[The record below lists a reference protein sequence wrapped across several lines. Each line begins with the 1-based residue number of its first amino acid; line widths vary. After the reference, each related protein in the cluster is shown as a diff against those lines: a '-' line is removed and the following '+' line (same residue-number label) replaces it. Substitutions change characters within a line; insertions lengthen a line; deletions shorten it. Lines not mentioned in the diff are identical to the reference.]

1 VTDPKDAQRLQLE
14 ADLTS
19 FRILELRL
27 APVVGDFDVAHLQK
41 IHRRIFQD
49 LPSVGFSD
57 VKPGEFRPP
66 VDAGVT
72 WMKHRVLESTSC
84 SDLQLKQVGPAFE
97 AILGQD

>member
-1 VTDPKDAQRLQLE
+1 MTDPKDAQRLQLE

-66 VDAGVT
+66 VVAFQSLAT
-72 WMKHRVLESTSC
+72 LCNLPVLRKNLRIVASTQRS
-84 SDLQLKQVGPAFE
+84 SG
-97 AILGQD
+97 G